1 MRAFVVLCFTSY
13 VFSIAHSL
21 SYGRWPGP
29 VSPITNPNVY
39 RRYPLSRK
47 YMEEYVRRLNG
58 KNDTFSNTGIEDLYQ
73 KPTHR
78 SSNQTQ
84 ARINGL
90 QIIISAPGYECEED
104 DEPHDEHPDENQ
116 PFDLSSLFQ
125 QQMPKPYAKQSTGTN
140 KGPKKSEN
148 FEVVMKSPVSFKDVG
163 GYTNVKKELEQC
175 VDILKNHTKYA
186 KYNVRIPKGLI
197 LEGPPGT
204 GKTLLA
210 KALAGEAN
218 TAFISVSGSQFQE
231 MYVGVGS
238 ARVRE
243 LFELAKKNVPCIIFI
258 DEIDALGRKRSSEKE
273 SSGAERDNT
282 LNELLVSLDGFKNTT
297 GVFLVGATNRAD
309 LLDPALLRPGR
320 VDKRVYIGMPDEPT
334 RREIL
339 KIHSKGKPND
349 GSVAFDDL
357 VEMTA
362 GFSGAQMEN
371 LLNEA
376 LLFALRENR
385 EAYSQK
391 DIELIMNRIL
401 VGWQPM
407 EHKFSDAIID
417 HIVIHEMGHAVLA
430 CVAKH
435 HTKMRKVVINLNAPT
450 SPGYTVF
457 EAKEEN
463 IHTRESLFEHL
474 IILLG
479 GRIAEEIF
487 YGESVS
493 TGALNDFEEAHKLA
507 EKMIVYYGMGSN
519 LIYPSKSE
527 KYKEKIDNEIN
538 DLLLSAHAY
547 AEFILDHF
555 RELIREGADILVR
568 DRILLVDDLNELITR
583 KYGDILEVVNT
594 ELANNF
600 ADI

>member
-1 MRAFVVLCFTSY
+1 
-13 VFSIAHSL
+13 
-21 SYGRWPGP
+21 
-29 VSPITNPNVY
+29 
-39 RRYPLSRK
+39 
-47 YMEEYVRRLNG
+47 MEEYLRRLNG
-58 KNDTFSNTGIEDLYQ
+58 KNGTFSNTGVEELYQ
-73 KPTHR
+73 KPTPR
-78 SSNQTQ
+78 SSNHSQS
-84 ARINGL
+84 RINGL

-104 DEPHDEHPDENQ
+104 DQRTNENE

-125 QQMPKPYAKQSTGTN
+125 PQRSNSPYAKSASSNPTS
-140 KGPKKSEN
+140 KKSEH
-148 FEVVMKSPVSFKDVG
+148 FEVVTKSPVSFKDVG
-163 GYTNVKKELEQC
+163 GYTNIKQELEQC

-218 TAFISVSGSQFQE
+218 TAFIPVSGAQFQE
-231 MYVGVGS
+231 MYVGVGA

-258 DEIDALGRKRSSEKE
+258 DEIDALGRKRSGEKE
-273 SSGAERDNT
+273 TSTSERDNT

-320 VDKRVYIGMPDEPT
+320 IDKRVYIGMPDEPT

-339 KIHSKGKPND
+339 KIHRQGKPND
-349 GSVAFDDL
+349 DSVVFDNL

-362 GFSGAQMEN
+362 GLSGAQIEN

-376 LLFALRENR
+376 LLFALRDNR

-391 DIELIMNRIL
+391 DIDMIMNRIL

-407 EHKFSDAIID
+407 EHKFSDEIID
-417 HIVIHEMGHAVLA
+417 HIGVHERGHAVMA

-435 HTKMRKVVINLNAPT
+435 HAKMRKVVINLNAPS

-457 EAKEEN
+457 ESNTEN

-474 IILLG
+474 AILLG

-493 TGALNDFEEAHKLA
+493 TGAINDFEEAHKLA
-507 EKMIVYYGMGSN
+507 EKMIVYYGMGKN
-519 LIYPSKSE
+519 FIYPSKSE
-527 KYKEKIDNEIN
+527 KYKENIDNEVN
-538 DLLLSAHAY
+538 DLLLSAHTY

-583 KYGDILEVVNT
+583 KYGDVLKMVNE
-594 ELANNF
+594 ELVNNF
-600 ADI
+600 VDM

>member
-1 MRAFVVLCFTSY
+1 
-13 VFSIAHSL
+13 
-21 SYGRWPGP
+21 
-29 VSPITNPNVY
+29 
-39 RRYPLSRK
+39 
-47 YMEEYVRRLNG
+47 MEEYVRRLNG
-58 KNDTFSNTGIEDLYQ
+58 KNGSLSNTGIEELYQ
-73 KPTHR
+73 KPIR
-78 SSNQTQ
+78 NQT
-84 ARINGL
+84 RINGL
-90 QIIISAPGYECEED
+90 QIIINTPGYECED
-104 DEPHDEHPDENQ
+104 DDAEHDDNDAPL
-116 PFDLSSLFQ
+116 DLSSLFQ
-125 QQMPKPYAKQSTGTN
+125 PQRSNPYSKASSTSSN
-140 KGPKKSEN
+140 PISKKSEH
-148 FEVVMKSPVSFKDVG
+148 FEVVTQSPVSFKDVG
-163 GYTNVKKELEQC
+163 GYTNVKTELEQC
-175 VDILKNHTKYA
+175 VDILKNHTKYV

-218 TAFISVSGSQFQE
+218 TSFISVSGSQFQE
-231 MYVGVGS
+231 MYVGVGA

-334 RREIL
+334 RREIV

-349 GSVAFDDL
+349 DSIKVENL
-357 VEMTA
+357 VELTA
-362 GFSGAQMEN
+362 GLSGAQIEN

-385 EAYSQK
+385 EAYTQK
-391 DIELIMNRIL
+391 DIDLIMNRIL

-457 EAKEEN
+457 EANQEN

-474 IILLG
+474 MILLG

-507 EKMIVYYGMGSN
+507 EKMIVYYGMGST

-527 KYKEKIDNEIN
+527 KYKEKIDNEVN

-555 RELIREGADILVR
+555 RELIREGADILVS
-568 DRILLVDDLNELITR
+568 DRVLLVDDLNELITR
-583 KYGDILEVVNT
+583 KYSDILKMVN
-594 ELANNF
+594 ELVNNF
-600 ADI
+600 LEM

>member
-1 MRAFVVLCFTSY
+1 MKFLHLLLVIINIGVSTAF
-13 VFSIAHSL
+13 
-21 SYGRWPGP
+21 SYGRWYGP
-29 VSPITNPNVY
+29 NPSIQHSNMN

-47 YMEEYVRRLNG
+47 YLEEYLRRLNG
-58 KNDTFSNTGIEDLYQ
+58 KNDTRSNTGIDDIYQ
-73 KPTHR
+73 RP
-78 SSNQTQ
+78 SPNQTQ
-84 ARINGL
+84 QRINGL
-90 QIIISAPGYECEED
+90 QIIINAHGYECEED
-104 DEPHDEHPDENQ
+104 DDEKTQEE
-116 PFDLSSLFQ
+116 FDLSQFFQ
-125 QQMPKPYAKQSTGTN
+125 NQQSPKRAYSRPRDTQQPAV
-140 KGPKKSEN
+140 KKSEN

-163 GYTNVKKELEQC
+163 GYTNIKLELEQC

-218 TAFISVSGSQFQE
+218 TAFIAVSGSQFQE
-231 MYVGVGS
+231 MYVGVGAS
-238 ARVRE
+238 RVRE
-243 LFELAKKNVPCIIFI
+243 LFDLAKKNVPCIIFI
-258 DEIDALGRKRSSEKE
+258 DEIDALGRKRSGEKE
-273 SSGAERDNT
+273 SSTSERDNT
-282 LNELLVSLDGFKNTT
+282 LNELLISLDGFKNTT

-320 VDKRVYIGMPDEPT
+320 IDKRVYIGMPDEIT
-334 RREIL
+334 RRAIL
-339 KIHSKGKPND
+339 NIHSEGKPAD
-349 GSVAFDDL
+349 MSVKIDDL
-357 VEMTA
+357 VELTA
-362 GFSGAQMEN
+362 GLSGAQIEN

-385 EAYSQK
+385 ETYTHT
-391 DIELIMNRIL
+391 DLDYIMNKIL

-407 EHKFSDAIID
+407 EHKFSDDIID

-430 CVAKH
+430 CIAKH
-435 HTKMRKVVINLNAPT
+435 HAKMRKVVINLSAPT

-457 EAKEEN
+457 EANAEN

-474 IILLG
+474 MILLG

-507 EKMIVYYGMGSN
+507 EKMIVYYGMGEN

-527 KYKEKIDNEIN
+527 KYKAKIDEEVSE
-538 DLLLSAHAY
+538 LLISAHTY
-547 AEFILDHF
+547 AEFILKNS
-555 RELIREGADILVR
+555 RELIKEGAEILKR
-568 DRILLVDDLNELITR
+568 DRILLVNDLNNLITQ
-583 KYGDILEVVNT
+583 KYGGIL
-594 ELANNF
+594 ELANANKM
-600 ADI
+600 